1 MASSGQSRNPYA
13 IERRMVRPMDPN
25 RRWFRDRDMSHYDKA
40 SLVDATDYLKALVA
54 ALDHAFSLAV

>member
-1 MASSGQSRNPYA
+1 
-13 IERRMVRPMDPN
+13 MVRPMDPN

-54 ALDHAFSLAV
+54 ALDHAFSLAL